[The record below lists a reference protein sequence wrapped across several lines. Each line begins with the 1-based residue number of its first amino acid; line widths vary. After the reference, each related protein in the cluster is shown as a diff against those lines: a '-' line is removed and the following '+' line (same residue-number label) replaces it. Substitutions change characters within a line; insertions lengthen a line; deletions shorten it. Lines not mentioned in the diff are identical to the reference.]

1 MQFSTLLATVRVALT
16 EVVLAFLLH
25 EGSTICNASDQFR
38 LLCFLFLC
46 RLCFSSIPTD
56 KNPKVLALYVPTTNS
71 CISTS
76 IENWTHVYMNLFTQN
91 SPYYHLLKYLLFLLK
106 HSVYI
111 YIYSF
116 SSLSYD
122 RSKASSKASCPHS
135 AIQSFLL
142 QMRVSSPFLKV
153 IQ

>member
-1 MQFSTLLATVRVALT
+1 MHFSTLLATVRVALT

-111 YIYSF
+111 YIYIH
-116 SSLSYD
+116 LVVCLTTGPKPLPKRAVHIV
-122 RSKASSKASCPHS
+122 RSRASSFK
-135 AIQSFLL
+135 
-142 QMRVSSPFLKV
+142 
-153 IQ
+153 